1 MIKGRDSLH
10 VYIMRLCARS
20 WFVHFEAYPHQHSF
34 LIYSLALPQDGE

>member
-10 VYIMRLCARS
+10 VYITCTSARS

-34 LIYSLALPQDGE
+34 LIHSLGLLQDGE